1 MNGAPP
7 PHVAGEY
14 LFVYGT
20 LRGGG
25 GAAGKLRGCAFLG
38 TACVAGAL
46 YDVNG
51 EYPTL
56 VPDGSGSVVGEVWRC
71 PAAVLRRLDRYEGL
85 AAGLYSRVRVRAG
98 EHDCWTYV
106 AGPALAE
113 VLIPERRI
121 ASGCWLTHLRRDS
134 AG

>member
-1 MNGAPP
+1 MSEALLPRA
-7 PHVAGEY
+7 AGEH

-20 LRGGG
+20 LRVGGD
-25 GAAGKLRGCAFLG
+25 AAGMLRGCEFLG
-38 TACVAGAL
+38 AARVAGAL

-56 VPDGSGSVVGEVWRC
+56 VLDGSGSVQGEVWRC
-71 PAAVLRRLDRYEGL
+71 PAGVLRRLDRYEQV
-85 AAGLYSRVRVRAG
+85 AVGLYSRVRVRAG

-106 AGPALAE
+106 AGTALAE
-113 VLIPERRI
+113 VLTAERRI
-121 ASGCWLTHLRRDS
+121 TGGCWLTHLRGEL